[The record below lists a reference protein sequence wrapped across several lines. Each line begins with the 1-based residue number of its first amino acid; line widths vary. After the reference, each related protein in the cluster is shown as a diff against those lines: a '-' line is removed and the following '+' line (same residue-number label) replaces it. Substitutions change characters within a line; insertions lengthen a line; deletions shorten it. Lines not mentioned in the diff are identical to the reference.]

1 MTVGWFFI
9 LITAFTGLS
18 AWIASRTGELGAVQ
32 PPRVEAD
39 AGNDDQSTRRPTQHR
54 S

>member
-18 AWIASRTGELGAVQ
+18 AWIASRSGGPGPVDSL
-32 PPRVEAD
+32 D
-39 AGNDDQSTRRPTQHR
+39 AGSKDGCK
-54 S
+54 